1 MYINRYWLIFLSN
14 CTLFINYILFV
25 KLVKE
30 TIVRDSD
37 FLVER
42 FDVKKN
48 FFSIYL
54 TLFFIFKYFSKL
66 DIYLSSSNFDYTFIF
81 NLPQY
86 FVYFYIFCTSERI
99 IGMRKKIYFSVS
111 GSLLNTVYAGK
122 MENWKHMVLDYF
134 RLLVNSSIVWAVN
147 QNYEHSNRRAQLCK
161 NIQ

>member
-66 DIYLSSSNFDYTFIF
+66 DIHLSSSNFDYTFIF

-99 IGMRKKIYFSVS
+99 IRMRKKFISVFLVHCWIRS
-111 GSLLNTVYAGK
+111 MPAKWRIESIWCWITFVF
-122 MENWKHMVLDYF
+122 WWTRVLF
-134 RLLVNSSIVWAVN
+134 ER
-147 QNYEHSNRRAQLCK
+147 
-161 NIQ
+161 